1 MSAYL
6 LTAAQRYALA
16 YAELL
21 SVGWPPVAAAEL
33 AALHLE
39 MSP

>member
-1 MSAYL
+1 MTHL
-6 LTAAQRYALA
+6 LTREQRYALA

-33 AALHLE
+33 TDLHLRLN
-39 MSP
+39 P